1 MLVTDVSV
9 RCATL
14 DDVPALVVLMAAF
27 YAESSYPLDDE
38 WASGSFRKLL
48 SNPSLGCA
56 WLASAGGNAIGH
68 AVLTARYTMEH
79 GASSGYV
86 DDLYMLSPS
95 TADGVSDSPCSKCL
109 FANAACASWRLSTS
123 RSVRHLRCTPSLAL
137 RLSLTGES
145 YLPVRFVKVSPDPFI
160 ERTSASKL
168 RCFRPP
174 LMSVH

>member
-27 YAESSYPLDDE
+27 YAESSYPLDNE
-38 WASGSFRKLL
+38 WASGSFRKLM

-86 DDLYMLSPS
+86 DDLYVEPEYRRRGVGFALLEMLFRECR
-95 TADGVSDSPCSKCL
+95 VREL
-109 FANAACASWRLSTS
+109 ASVYVEAG
-123 RSVRHLRCTPSLAL
+123 RSNRPALAL
-137 RLSLTGES
+137 YAKFGLAPVTDGRVLLTGPLRQS
-145 YLPVRFVKVSPDPFI
+145 
-160 ERTSASKL
+160 RT
-168 RCFRPP
+168 
-174 LMSVH
+174 